1 MTVVKIAAAEIGTR
15 ENPQNSNN
23 VKYNTW
29 FYGQAVYDGLWG
41 TKFPWCMA
49 FVQWC
54 FDRAGTPLPYK
65 TASCS
70 ALVSWYK
77 ANQPQ
82 AVVKEPQTGDIVV
95 YAYGHTGIVESVK
108 GKSMTVIEGNTAV
121 GNNSDGGEVMRRTR
135 RITETLVFLRPF
147 SEKSEDEMTVQELLD
162 KLTDA
167 EAYALVEKAQRYAA
181 SLKAPAWAAA
191 EIAEAEALGITDG
204 ETPMQL
210 IPRYQ
215 AAIMACRSARKNG
228 NGSDNN
234 RKGDKDP

>member
-1 MTVVKIAAAEIGTR
+1 MNAVQIAAAEIGTR

-29 FYGQAVYDGLWG
+29 FYGREVYDGLCG

-54 FDRAGTPLPYK
+54 FNRAGTPLPYK

-82 AVVKEPQTGDIVV
+82 AVVKEPQAGDIVI

-135 RITETLVFLRPF
+135 RITDTLVFIRPF
-147 SEKSEDEMTVQELLD
+147 DGKGEDEMTVQELLE
-162 KLTDA
+162 KMTDA
-167 EAYALVEKAQRYAA
+167 EAYTLCQKAQRHAA
-181 SLKAPAWAAA
+181 TLSPPEWAEE
-191 EIAEAEALGITDG
+191 EIAKAVKLGITDG
-204 ETPMQL
+204 ETPMQF

-215 AAIMACRSARKNG
+215 AALMAYRSAKANEEEE
-228 NGSDNN
+228 
-234 RKGDKDP
+234 KP